1 MEGIRIKTKLDRLES
16 RLNAAGIATRRNY
29 IRTENGSAPVLIAD
43 HDYTGPYPTR
53 ETWGQISTV
62 DRVAARLGGG
72 DPRLIILFILILP
85 LMVIWETAKKS

>member
-1 MEGIRIKTKLDRLES
+1 MKTKLDRLES

-53 ETWGQISTV
+53 EALDKLDTV
-62 DRVAARLGGG
+62 RRICARYNVRRELRGYYQATYIREEVAPA
-72 DPRLIILFILILP
+72 
-85 LMVIWETAKKS
+85 